1 MGSPQLNKRKSIQT
15 WLRAACLIVR
25 KLAAPAKGSRPS
37 EGSEL
42 DALTARVN
50 AAKHRVE
57 ICITKGWKVALVQA
71 VVDYQRQIRRLQDY
85 LEAELTKPT
94 CDAFRLD
101 EVTVLQDLLAAQNE
115 FSRVNFN
122 GKEKLLSVTTSEI
135 VLDGEEL
142 GEFSIVLHLN
152 TLGDSNR
159 FYYEVHPV
167 NPNWAGSE
175 DGVAHP
181 HVHHDRLC
189 EGDGQ
194 PAIKL
199 ALEQGRLLDFF
210 QIVEQVLGN
219 YNPSSAYV
227 EISAWHGSASE
238 DCGHCGHA
246 TASSDLCEC
255 ASCEANV
262 CNECTYGCH
271 ACSDSFCG
279 NCNETCAGCHENFCT
294 HCIRSCNQCGES
306 MCSDCLNNE
315 RCDDCEEKENEEE
328 GPDDSQTPVHADGV
342 GQVAVPA

>member
-1 MGSPQLNKRKSIQT
+1 MGSPQSTKRKSIQK

-25 KLAAPAKGSRPS
+25 KITASTEDSHTLD
-37 EGSEL
+37 GSEF
-42 DALTARVN
+42 DALTAKIN
-50 AAKHRVE
+50 DAKHRVE
-57 ICITKGWKVALVQA
+57 ICMAKGWLVAVVQA
-71 VVDYQRQIRRLQDY
+71 VADYQRQLRRLQVY

-94 CDAFRLD
+94 CDAFQLD

-115 FSRVNFN
+115 FSQVEFN
-122 GKEKLLSVTTSEI
+122 SKEKLLSVTSSEI

-142 GEFSIVLHLN
+142 GAFSIVLQLE

-227 EISAWHGSASE
+227 AISDWHGGES
-238 DCGHCGHA
+238 CGRCGDP
-246 TASSDLCEC
+246 TDSSDLCEC
-255 ASCEANV
+255 ANCDVSV
-262 CNECTYGCH
+262 CRECTYGCH
-271 ACSDSFCG
+271 DCTDSFCG
-279 NCNETCAGCHENFCT
+279 NCNEICEGCHENYCT
-294 HCIRSCNQCGES
+294 RCIRSCDLCGES

-315 RCDDCEEKENEEE
+315 RCDACEEKENEEA
-328 GPDDSQTPVHADGV
+328 GSDNSQTPVHADGV
-342 GQVAVPA
+342 GQVTVPA